1 MKSKNLLLRLLS
13 FALIIVVGLVLLLT
27 VGFNKSVD
35 LTGYHLIEV
44 NVSENTI
51 SEAKTKID
59 NVLENKEIKI
69 HSHRVEENDYGTVIV
84 VKFTTKLSNTSVLE
98 SSIKE
103 ELVSA
108 FDYDQTSLIEQTY
121 VKVSGLIQPE
131 SMLITFLGA
140 GLAILI
146 GLIAI
151 TFYLALRYNF
161 TTALMLFISVA
172 LDVLMTLA
180 LTLIFR
186 LPITSHF
193 GIAIVGTAIF
203 SMILNIL
210 FYNKLIQN
218 TTDEKFA
225 KSSNIELVKHTQ
237 SDFVN
242 NLVLISLACLI
253 GVSAFAFFNLS
264 TSISLAL
271 GFVAT
276 LYTSQMLIPYIWAT
290 VYTRK
295 AKSKKVQKEEVKA
308 EVEE

>member
-1 MKSKNLLLRLLS
+1 MKSKNLLLRLLA

-44 NVSENTI
+44 NIAENTI

-59 NVLENKEIKI
+59 NVLETKNINI
-69 HSHRVEENDYGTVIV
+69 HSHSIEENDYGTVIV

-108 FDYDQTSLIEQTY
+108 FGYDQTSLIEQTY

-172 LDVLMTLA
+172 LDVLMALA

-203 SMILNIL
+203 SIILNIL
-210 FYNKLIQN
+210 FYNKLIEN
-218 TTDEKFA
+218 TIDEKFA
-225 KSSNIELVKHTQ
+225 KSSNVELVKHTQ
-237 SDFVN
+237 SSFVN

-276 LYTSQMLIPYIWAT
+276 LYTSQILIPYIWAT

-295 AKSKKVQKEEVKA
+295 AKSKKVQKEEVKE
-308 EVEE
+308 EV